1 MATFLDIAILL
12 GFFAVCA
19 LLVAFIKDD
28 IATPD
33 VPMPRQYVEADIA
46 EDDDLDLSWSKGV
59 GDHR

>member
-19 LLVAFIKDD
+19 LLVAFIRDD

-33 VPMPRQYVEADIA
+33 VPTMPRQHVEVD
-46 EDDDLDLSWSKGV
+46 EDDDTELSWSHGT
-59 GDHR
+59 GDWR